1 MLGKLAF
8 SATLSSCGGAL
19 LMEVH
24 DYFNILINGVSLKG
38 VLEWNIRYEPS
49 RHGQKRQVCSNSNM
63 RAHRKDDELWW
74 GQKYMHTGGF
84 L

>member
-1 MLGKLAF
+1 
-8 SATLSSCGGAL
+8 
-19 LMEVH
+19 MEVH

-63 RAHRKDDELWW
+63 RAHRKDDEL
-74 GQKYMHTGGF
+74 GGDKNTCTQEVFFDFYHF
-84 L
+84 LAL